1 MILTSGLTLFGI
13 GLGAAAILGVASKL
27 LYVKEDPRIGLI
39 EDNLPG
45 ANCGGCGFPGCSGAA
60 AAIVAGKAPA
70 SVCIV
75 ADAQTAAVVAGIM
88 GQEVIEREPELALRD
103 CTGGSRAADAFDYEG
118 VLDCR
123 AAHLLYGGSKAC
135 PEGCLGLGTCAR
147 ACPFNAIQMG
157 PDGLPVIDPEL
168 CKACGNCV
176 DACPRGVIA
185 VSGMTARLLHLNQTT
200 DCLAPC
206 RQKCPGQINIPKYIE
221 LIKAGDY
228 HGAVLT
234 IKERNPLLVTCGRV
248 CPRPCET
255 ECRRQHVDA
264 PVGINML
271 KRFVADRE
279 LRSGAHLP
287 IPCAK
292 DTGRKVAVVGGG
304 PAGLSCAYFL
314 RRLGHSPT
322 IFEAMPFLG
331 GQVRYGIPEY
341 RLPKADLDWEIQGI
355 LDLGVEARVNT
366 RFGRDFTIESLK
378 AEGYE
383 AVFLGIGAWQASGMY
398 AEGEDLDGVM
408 GGIEFLTAH
417 AMGQGP
423 DVGKHVIV
431 VGGGNTAID
440 AARTCVRLGAEVTL
454 MYRRTRAE
462 MPANMEEIVG
472 AEDEGVQFRFLA
484 APARVIGDESGRATH
499 LEYYEME
506 LGEPDAS
513 GRRRPIKKEGSE
525 ARMAADLIIPAIGQK
540 PDLTCLYDENSGEC
554 PLETTKWQTIVADE
568 QTFETIVPGV
578 FTAGDVYTGPDLVI
592 SAIGDGRK
600 AARSIHYHMTRGAVP
615 VPATTQRSMI
625 PYTLFKEIDAVER
638 KERAVMPHLCHGD
651 ERTCTFSEV
660 EGALTEP
667 QALAEADRC
676 LRCGLVCYDR
686 DTEAARPT
694 ASDNIQGAT
703 R

>member
-39 EDNLPG
+39 EGSLPG

-75 ADAQTAAVVAGIM
+75 ADAETAAVVAAVM

-103 CTGGSRAADAFDYEG
+103 CTGGNRASESFNYEG

-123 AAHLLYGGSKAC
+123 AAHLLYGGSKTC

-147 ACPFNAIQMG
+147 ACPFEAIQMG
-157 PDGLPVIDPEL
+157 PDGLPVIDPEQ

-185 VSGMTARLLHLNQTT
+185 VSGMSARLLHLNQTT

-221 LIKAGDY
+221 QIKAGDY
-228 HGAVLT
+228 DGAVLT

-255 ECRRQHVDA
+255 ECRRQHVDS

-279 LRSGAHLP
+279 LYSGKRLS

-292 DTGRKVAVVGGG
+292 DTGRKVAVIGGG

-314 RRLGHSPT
+314 RRLGHNPT
-322 IFEAMPFLG
+322 IFEAMPYLG

-366 RFGRDFTIESLK
+366 KFGVDFTIESLK

-383 AVFLGIGAWQASGMY
+383 TVFIGIGAWQASGMY

-417 AMGQGP
+417 AMGKGP

-440 AARTCVRLGAEVTL
+440 AARTCIRLGAKVTL

-462 MPANMEEIVG
+462 MPANMEEIIG
-472 AEDEGVQFRFLA
+472 AEEEGVAFRFLA
-484 APARVIGDESGRATH
+484 APARVVGDESGRATH

-506 LGEPDAS
+506 LGEPDES

-568 QTFETIVPGV
+568 NTFETIIPGV

-600 AARSIHYHMTRGAVP
+600 AARSMHYYMTRGEIP
-615 VPATTQRSMI
+615 VPETTQKDMI
-625 PYTLFKEIDAVER
+625 PYSLFKEIDSVER
-638 KERAVMPHLCHGD
+638 KERAVMPHLCHDD
-651 ERTCTFSEV
+651 ERNCTFSEV
-660 EGALTEP
+660 EGALTEGE
-667 QALAEADRC
+667 ALTEADRC

-686 DTEAARPT
+686 DMAEDRPAPT
-694 ASDNIQGAT
+694 TNA
-703 R
+703 

>member
-27 LYVKEDPRIGLI
+27 LYVKEDPRIGRI
-39 EDNLPG
+39 EDSLPG

-75 ADAQTAAVVAGIM
+75 ADAETSAVVAGIM
-88 GQEVIEREPELALRD
+88 GQEVIEREPELAIRD
-103 CTGGSRAADAFDYEG
+103 CSGGTRAADLFNYEG

-123 AAHLLYGGSKAC
+123 AAHLLYGGSKSC
-135 PEGCLGLGTCAR
+135 PEGCLGMGSCAR
-147 ACPFNAIQMG
+147 ACPFDAIQMG
-157 PDGLPVIDPEL
+157 PDGLPIIDPEQ

-176 DACPRGVIA
+176 DACPRGVIG
-185 VSGMTARLLHLNQTT
+185 VSGMSARLLHLNQNT

-206 RQKCPGQINIPKYIE
+206 RQKCPAQINIPKYIE
-221 LIKAGDY
+221 QIKAGDY
-228 HGAVLT
+228 DGAVMT

-255 ECRRQHVDA
+255 QCRRRHVDET
-264 PVGINML
+264 VGINML

-279 LRSGAHLP
+279 LHSGSRLP
-287 IPCAK
+287 VPCAK
-292 DTGRKVAVVGGG
+292 DTGKKVAVIGGG

-314 RRLGHSPT
+314 RRLGHHPT
-322 IFEAMPFLG
+322 IFDAMPALG
-331 GQVRYGIPEY
+331 GQTRYGIPEY

-355 LDLGVEARVNT
+355 LDLGVEAKLNT
-366 RFGRDFTIESLK
+366 KFGRDFTLETLRADGFDATFI
-378 AEGYE
+378 
-383 AVFLGIGAWQASGMY
+383 GIGAWQASGMY

-417 AMGQGP
+417 ALGQKPETG
-423 DVGKHVIV
+423 DHVIV

-462 MPANMEEIVG
+462 MPADLEEIVG
-472 AEDEGVQFRFLA
+472 AEDEGVQFKFLA
-484 APARVIGDESGRATH
+484 APARVIGDENGRATH

-506 LGEPDAS
+506 LGEPDDS
-513 GRRRPIKKEGSE
+513 GRRKPVKKEGSE
-525 ARMAADLIIPAIGQK
+525 QRMAASLIIPAIGQK
-540 PDLTCLYDENSGEC
+540 PDLGCLYEDGDEGTC
-554 PLETTKWQTIVADE
+554 PLETTRWQTIVADE
-568 QTFETIVPGV
+568 STFETAIPGV

-600 AARSIHYHMTRGAVP
+600 AARSIHYYMTQGDIP
-615 VPATTQRSMI
+615 VSETTQKEMI
-625 PYTLFKEIDAVER
+625 PYTLFKEIDLVER
-638 KERAVMPHLCHGD
+638 KKRAVLPHLCHGD
-651 ERTCTFSEV
+651 ERNCTFNEV
-660 EGALTEP
+660 EGSLREADALI
-667 QALAEADRC
+667 EADRC

-686 DTEAARPT
+686 DADAL
-694 ASDNIQGAT
+694 ADLQDNANT
-703 R
+703 

>member
-1 MILTSGLTLFGI
+1 MITTSGLTLFGI

-27 LYVKEDPRIGLI
+27 LYVKEDPRIALI

-70 SVCIV
+70 TVCIV
-75 ADAQTAAVVAGIM
+75 ADAEASKIIAGIM
-88 GQEVIEREPELALRD
+88 GQEVIEREPELAQRD
-103 CTGGSRAADAFDYEG
+103 CTGGTRAEDAFNYEG

-123 AAHLLYGGSKAC
+123 AAHQLYGGSKSC
-135 PEGCLGLGTCAR
+135 PEGCLGLGSCVR
-147 ACPFNAIQMG
+147 ACPFNAIHMG
-157 PDGLPVIDPEL
+157 PDHLPVIDPAM

-185 VSGMTARLLHLNQTT
+185 VTGMTARLLHLNQTT

-206 RQKCPGQINIPKYIE
+206 RQKCPGQINIPRYIE
-221 LIKAGDY
+221 QVKAGDY
-228 HGAVLT
+228 DGALMT
-234 IKERNPLLVTCGRV
+234 IRERNPLPIVCGRV

-255 ECRRQHVDA
+255 ECRRQYVDEA
-264 PVGINML
+264 VGINML

-279 LRSGAHLP
+279 LHSGNRLT

-292 DTGRKVAVVGGG
+292 DTGRKVAIVGGG

-322 IFEAMPFLG
+322 IFEGMPHLG
-331 GQVRYGIPEY
+331 GQLRYGIPEY

-355 LDLGVEARVNT
+355 LDLGIEARLNT
-366 RFGRDFTIESLK
+366 RFGRDFTMETLK
-378 AEGYE
+378 EEGYE

-417 AMGQGP
+417 ALGQRP
-423 DVGKHVIV
+423 EVGEHVIV

-440 AARTCVRLGAEVTL
+440 AARTCVRLGAKATL

-462 MPANMEEIVG
+462 MPANPEEIVG
-472 AEDEGVQFRFLA
+472 AEEEGVQFRFLA
-484 APARVIGDESGRATH
+484 APARVIGDENGKATH

-506 LGEPDAS
+506 LGEPDES

-540 PDLTCLYDENSGEC
+540 PNLECLYDENAETC
-554 PLETTKWQTIVADE
+554 PLETTRWQTIVADE
-568 QTFETIVPGV
+568 HTFQTAIPGV

-600 AARSIHYHMTRGAVP
+600 AARSMHYYMTQGDIP
-615 VPATTQRSMI
+615 VPETTQKDMI
-625 PYTLFKEIDAVER
+625 PYTLFREIDHVER
-638 KERAVMPHLCHGD
+638 KKRAVMPHLCHGD
-651 ERTCTFSEV
+651 DRNCTFSEV
-660 EGALTEP
+660 EGAISE
-667 QALAEADRC
+667 AEARAEADRC
-676 LRCGLVCYDR
+676 LRCGLICYDK
-686 DTEAARPT
+686 DVAEDAPT
-694 ASDNIQGAT
+694 ATENA
-703 R
+703 

>member
-1 MILTSGLTLFGI
+1 MIVISGLTLFGI

-27 LYVKEDPRIGLI
+27 LYVKEDPRIAQI
-39 EDNLPG
+39 ENYLPG

-75 ADAQTAAVVAGIM
+75 ADGDARALIAGIM
-88 GQEVIEREPELALRD
+88 GQEVLDREPELAVRD
-103 CTGGSRAADAFDYEG
+103 CNGGARADSAFHYEG

-123 AAHLLYGGSKAC
+123 AAHLLYGGSKEC
-135 PEGCLGLGTCAR
+135 PEGCLGLGSCVR
-147 ACPFNAIQMG
+147 ACPFNAIHMG
-157 PDGLPVIDPEL
+157 PEGLPVIDPTE

-176 DACPRGVIA
+176 DACPRGVIHVA
-185 VSGMTARLLHLNQTT
+185 GMSARLLHLNQTT

-206 RQKCPGQINIPKYIE
+206 RQKCPAQINIPKYIE
-221 LIKAGDY
+221 QIKAGDY
-228 HGAVLT
+228 DGAVMT

-255 ECRRQHVDA
+255 QCRRQHVDS

-279 LRSGAHLP
+279 LHSGTRLP
-287 IPCAK
+287 VACAK
-292 DTGRKVAVVGGG
+292 DTGRRVAVIGGG

-322 IFEAMPFLG
+322 IFDAMPALG
-331 GQVRYGIPEY
+331 GQTRYGIPEY

-355 LDLGVEARVNT
+355 LDLGIEARLKT
-366 RFGRDFTIESLK
+366 RFGRDFTLESLK
-378 AEGYE
+378 ADGYE
-383 AVFLGIGAWQASGMY
+383 AVFIGIGAWQPSGMH

-417 AMGQGP
+417 ALGQKPETG
-423 DVGKHVIV
+423 GKVIV

-440 AARTCVRLGAEVTL
+440 AARTCVRLGAEATL

-462 MPANMEEIVG
+462 MPADVEEIAG
-472 AEDEGVQFRFLA
+472 AEDEGVRFKFLA
-484 APARVIGDESGRATH
+484 APARVIGNENGRATH

-513 GRRRPIKKEGSE
+513 GRRRPVKKEGSE
-525 ARMAADLIIPAIGQK
+525 QRMEASLIIAAIGQK
-540 PDLTCLYDENSGEC
+540 PDLGCLYDGSAEGTC
-554 PLETTKWQTIVADE
+554 PLETTKWQTIVADPE
-568 QTFETIVPGV
+568 TFQTAIPGV
-578 FTAGDVYTGPDLVI
+578 FTAGDVYTGPDLVV

-600 AARSIHYHMTRGAVP
+600 AARSIHYYLTQGNIP
-615 VPATTQRSMI
+615 VSRTTQKEMI
-625 PYTLFKEIDAVER
+625 PYTLFKEIDMVER
-638 KERAVMPHLCHGD
+638 KQRAVLPHLCHGD
-651 ERTCTFSEV
+651 ERNCTFNEV
-660 EGALTEP
+660 EGSLGE
-667 QALAEADRC
+667 AEAHAEASRC

-686 DTEAARPT
+686 DPEARTAATEAI
-694 ASDNIQGAT
+694 S
-703 R
+703 

>member
-13 GLGAAAILGVASKL
+13 GLLAAAILGIASKL
-27 LYVKEDPRIGLI
+27 LFVKEDPRIALI

-75 ADAQTAAVVAGIM
+75 ADGEAIATIAALM
-88 GQEVIEREPELALRD
+88 GQEVIEREPELAVRD
-103 CTGGSRAADAFDYEG
+103 CTGGLRAADLFHYEG
-118 VLDCR
+118 ALDCR
-123 AAHLLYGGSKAC
+123 AAHLLYGGSKSC
-135 PEGCLGLGTCAR
+135 PEGCLGLGSCVR
-147 ACPFNAIQMG
+147 ACPFDAIHMG
-157 PDGLPVIDPEL
+157 PEGLPVIDPNQ

-176 DACPRGVIA
+176 DACPRGVIG
-185 VSGMTARLLHLNQTT
+185 VSGMSARLLHLNQTT

-206 RQKCPGQINIPKYIE
+206 RQKCPAQINIPRYIE
-221 LIKAGDY
+221 QIKAGDY
-228 HGAVLT
+228 DGAVMT

-255 ECRRQHVDA
+255 VCRRQYVDET
-264 PVGINML
+264 VGINML

-279 LRSGAHLP
+279 LRSGEHLP
-287 IPCAK
+287 VPCAK
-292 DTGRKVAVVGGG
+292 DTGKRVAVIGGG

-322 IFEAMPFLG
+322 IFDAMPALG
-331 GQVRYGIPEY
+331 GQTRYGIPEY

-355 LDLGVEARVNT
+355 LDLGVEARMNT
-366 RFGRDFTIESLK
+366 KFGRDFTLESLK
-378 AEGYE
+378 EDGFD
-383 AVFLGIGAWQASGMY
+383 AVFIGIGAWQASGMY

-417 AMGQGP
+417 ALGQKPETG
-423 DVGKHVIV
+423 DKVIV

-454 MYRRTRAE
+454 MYRRTRNE
-462 MPANMEEIVG
+462 MPADVEEIVG
-472 AEDEGVQFRFLA
+472 AEDEGVQFKFLA
-484 APARVIGDESGRATH
+484 APARVIGDENGRATH

-506 LGEPDAS
+506 LGEPDES
-513 GRRRPIKKEGSE
+513 GRRRPVKKEGSE
-525 ARMAADLIIPAIGQK
+525 QRMEATLIIPAIGQK
-540 PDLTCLYDENSGEC
+540 PDLACLYDDSPEGTC
-554 PLETTKWQTIVADE
+554 PLETTKWQTIVADPD
-568 QTFETIVPGV
+568 TFETAIPGV

-600 AARSIHYHMTRGAVP
+600 AARSIHYHLTQGAVP
-615 VPATTQRSMI
+615 IPETTQKGMI
-625 PYTLFKEIDAVER
+625 PYTLFKEIDSVER
-638 KERAVMPHLCHGD
+638 KKRAVLPHLCHGD
-651 ERTCTFSEV
+651 ERNCTFNEV
-660 EGALTEP
+660 EGPLNEE

-686 DTEAARPT
+686 DEPFLAEERETSPDR
-694 ASDNIQGAT
+694 
-703 R
+703 

>member
-13 GLGAAAILGVASKL
+13 GLLAAAILGIASKL
-27 LYVKEDPRIGLI
+27 LFVKEDPRIALI

-75 ADAQTAAVVAGIM
+75 ADGEAIAVIAAIM
-88 GQEVIEREPELALRD
+88 GQEVIEREPELAVRD
-103 CTGGSRAADAFDYEG
+103 CTGGQRAEDLFHYEG
-118 VLDCR
+118 AMDCR
-123 AAHLLYGGSKAC
+123 AAHQLYGGSKSC
-135 PEGCLGLGTCAR
+135 PEGCLGLGTCVR
-147 ACPFNAIQMG
+147 VCPFGAIHMG
-157 PDGLPVIDPEL
+157 PEGLPVIDPAR

-176 DACPRGVIA
+176 DACPRGVIGI
-185 VSGMTARLLHLNQTT
+185 SGMSARLLHLNQTT

-206 RQKCPGQINIPKYIE
+206 RQRCPAQINIPRYIE
-221 LIKAGDY
+221 QIKAGDY
-228 HGAVLT
+228 DGAVMT

-255 ECRRQHVDA
+255 VCRRQHVDTS
-264 PVGINML
+264 VGINML

-279 LRSGAHLP
+279 LHSGSRLP
-287 IPCAK
+287 VPCAT
-292 DTGRKVAVVGGG
+292 DTGRRVAVIGGG

-322 IFEAMPFLG
+322 IFDAMPKLG
-331 GQVRYGIPEY
+331 GQTRYGIPEY

-355 LDLGVEARVNT
+355 LDLGIEAKVNT
-366 RFGRDFTIESLK
+366 KFGRDFTIESLK
-378 AEGYE
+378 DEGYE
-383 AVFLGIGAWQASGMY
+383 AVFIGIGAWQASGMY

-417 AMGQGP
+417 ALGQKPETG
-423 DVGKHVIV
+423 DKVIV

-462 MPANMEEIVG
+462 MPADDEEIVG
-472 AEDEGVQFRFLA
+472 AEDEGVKFKFLA
-484 APARVIGDESGRATH
+484 APARVIGDENGRATH

-506 LGEPDAS
+506 LGEPDES
-513 GRRRPIKKEGSE
+513 GRRRPVKKEGSE
-525 ARMAADLIIPAIGQK
+525 QSMEATLIIPAIGQK
-540 PDLTCLYDENSGEC
+540 PDLGCLYDDSEAGTC
-554 PLETTKWQTIVADE
+554 PLETTKWQTIVADPDTF
-568 QTFETIVPGV
+568 QTAIPGV

-600 AARSIHYHMTRGAVP
+600 AARSIHYYISQGDIP
-615 VPATTQRSMI
+615 VPETTQKGMI
-625 PYTLFKEIDAVER
+625 PYTLFKEIDHVER
-638 KERAVMPHLCHGD
+638 AKRAVLPHLCHGD
-651 ERTCTFSEV
+651 DRNCTFNEV
-660 EGALTEP
+660 EGPLNEE
-667 QALAEADRC
+667 QAQAEADRC

-686 DTEAARPT
+686 DEALTAEERDI
-694 ASDNIQGAT
+694 ASDA
-703 R
+703 